1 MSVVRA
7 WDFSGAEE
15 VQARLDATKLQRAQ
29 QRAQRRERGR
39 HAGRCSPPPACMSS
53 AGLQGM
59 LPICRIQPAGQSG
72 ILQSIISRGG
82 FVMSRAADSAM
93 DALKY

>member
-1 MSVVRA
+1 MTLWMLGLAPDADMSVVRA

-39 HAGRCSPPPACMSS
+39 HAGRCSPPPACMSCAS
-53 AGLQGM
+53 LQGM
-59 LPICRIQPAGQSG
+59 PPI
-72 ILQSIISRGG
+72 
-82 FVMSRAADSAM
+82 
-93 DALKY
+93 